1 MDSTNES
8 SLDFCRICATI
19 SKQTDSLF
27 EFYHNGIV
35 LVEML
40 EYCLKRPIYRAH
52 GLPQNICVNCKANLI
67 TTYDF
72 HSLCESSE
80 QFLLD
85 KFNSTDADD
94 ESIQPTDTN
103 HKILKSDIHAG
114 HFKNEVTE
122 DLSSL
127 KHSDEHS
134 GYKVESMIASELVCV
149 EENFDEN
156 SIILDENLKEFMP
169 NKRLR
174 SRDVIK
180 SRSQKKKCHNLYKEK
195 VFECFDCKENFE
207 RLRNLRLHMQNH
219 SNEQKP
225 FECTTCNMR
234 FVHLNSWFRH
244 RSRHT
249 KDIHDCEYCDESFN
263 TLTSLKHHIQEK
275 HKDRLNAYKCDQCS
289 EEFALRFLLIWH
301 KEWHK
306 KAKQLVCTTCDAV
319 FFSER
324 KLKAHIRDN
333 HASKYHLFE

>member
-8 SLDFCRICATI
+8 SMDFCRICATI

-27 EFYHNGIV
+27 ESHHNGIV

-40 EYCLKRPIYRAH
+40 EYCLNRQIYRAN
-52 GLPQNICVNCKANLI
+52 GLPQNICINCKANLI

-72 HSLCESSE
+72 HNLCESSE
-80 QFLLD
+80 QLLLN
-85 KFNSTDADD
+85 KFISTDDK
-94 ESIQPTDTN
+94 SIQPTDTN
-103 HKILKSDIHAG
+103 HKRLKSDIHAA
-114 HFKNEVTE
+114 HFKKEVNE
-122 DLSSL
+122 DLISV
-127 KHSDEHS
+127 KHSDEDY
-134 GYKVESMIASELVCV
+134 GYKAESMIASELVCV

-156 SIILDENLKEFMP
+156 CIILDENLEEFMP
-169 NKRLR
+169 TKRLR
-174 SRDVIK
+174 SRSLK
-180 SRSQKKKCHNLYKEK
+180 SQNRKKKRYNSFEEK

-207 RLRNLRLHMQNH
+207 RLRNLRIHMQNH
-219 SNEQKP
+219 ENDQKP

-249 KDIHDCEYCDESFN
+249 KNIHDCEYCDESFN

-289 EEFALRFLLIWH
+289 EEFAVRFLLIWH

-306 KAKQLVCTTCDAV
+306 KAKQLVCSTCNAI

-333 HASKYHLFE
+333 HASK